1 MPDKNAVSQAIYE
14 KYQNQHLKA
23 VDSVIKEV
31 PEEEEV
37 EKVPAMTKFKIKNLD
52 TGEEI
57 EIENEEMEEE
67 LDKKLSQGL
76 DSTSTTT

>member
-1 MPDKNAVSQAIYE
+1 MPEKNAVSQAIYE

-23 VDSVIKEV
+23 VDSVIREV
-31 PEEEEV
+31 DEEEEV
-37 EKVPAMTKFKIKNLD
+37 DKAPKMMKFKIKNLD

-57 EIENEEMEEE
+57 EIENEEMEQE

-76 DSTSTTT
+76 DSNSSSS